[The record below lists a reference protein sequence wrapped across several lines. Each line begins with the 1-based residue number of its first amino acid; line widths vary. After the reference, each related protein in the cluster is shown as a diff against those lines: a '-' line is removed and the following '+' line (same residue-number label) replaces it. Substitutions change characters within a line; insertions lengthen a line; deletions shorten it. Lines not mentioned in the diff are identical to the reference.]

1 MLRDIDNKLNMN
13 AAFELLR
20 KCNTPA
26 EVRVYCAAEGIDAD
40 SLAQACMRSVA
51 IMYSIDPDLI
61 SKDFTVETLYK
72 YRPNYKSQHKPQHY
86 IDDDF
91 KFGITITET
100 DFSFY
105 CIEYDMVKDA
115 LAGEFNIKRTSQQ
128 LIDSFDPYLSNMD
141 KVSNHD
147 DKSIV

>member
-1 MLRDIDNKLNMN
+1 MLRDTDNRLNMN

-20 KCNTPA
+20 KCNTAA
-26 EVRVYCAAEGIDAD
+26 EFRVYCAAEGVDAD

-51 IMYSIDPDLI
+51 IMYSTDPDLI

-72 YRPNYKSQHKPQHY
+72 YRPDYKPQHY
-86 IDDDF
+86 ISDDF
-91 KFGITITET
+91 KLGVTLT

-115 LAGEFNIKRTSQQ
+115 LAGEFNIQRTQ
-128 LIDSFDPYLSNMD
+128 
-141 KVSNHD
+141 
-147 DKSIV
+147 

>member
-20 KCNTPA
+20 KCDTAA
-26 EVRVYCAAEGIDAD
+26 EFRVYCAAEGIDAD

-51 IMYSIDPDLI
+51 IMYSSDPNLI

-72 YRPNYKSQHKPQHY
+72 YRPDYKQQHKSY
-86 IDDDF
+86 INDGF
-91 KFGITITET
+91 KLGITMT

-115 LAGEFNIKRTSQQ
+115 LAGEFNIKRTPQQ

-141 KVSNHD
+141 KVSSHD
-147 DKSIV
+147 DKSVV